1 MWEWVY
7 IMSEKST
14 ERVRKWRIMNEE
26 RKKEL
31 DRKASKAY
39 WDRNKDNQE
48 FRDRK
53 REQARRSAINRYP
66 AKRAAMT
73 PEQLEEVR
81 RKNRERMRARR
92 AAEKAQKEKENEGK

>member
-7 IMSEKST
+7 IMAEKST
-14 ERVRKWRIMNEE
+14 ERVRKWRAMNDE

-39 WDRNKDNQE
+39 WDRNKDDQE

-73 PEQLEEVR
+73 PEQLEEYR

-92 AAEKAQKEKENEGK
+92 AAEKVQKEKENEG